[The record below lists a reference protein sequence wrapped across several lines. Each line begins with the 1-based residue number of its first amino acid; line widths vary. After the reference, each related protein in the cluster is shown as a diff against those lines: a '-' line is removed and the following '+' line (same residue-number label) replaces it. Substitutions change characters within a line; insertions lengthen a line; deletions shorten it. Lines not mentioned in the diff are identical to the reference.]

1 MKRKNSKIGI
11 VAISLATV
19 LFSQSVPMNILSAF
33 AEELADVL
41 TQEETIEH
49 EIYSGNMVDK
59 YNIGSGYII
68 QENVENRTATTKEF
82 LMSDNTIMVQQ
93 FAEPIHYLENGE
105 YKDIDNSLVERTEE
119 NKKIY
124 KNTANSF
131 KVKIEKGKNS
141 FIEIEED
148 GYDLQFKYKENIKQ
162 EIKAKINNSEKTE
175 KVDYKGKKHTRPK
188 TSKVPSGQIK
198 YTSIETDTD
207 IIHTVKNNKLSNEIV
222 ISKSKEQ
229 YSYTFALESKSLKF
243 EQSVDGSICA
253 SNASG
258 QTKFIMPIPY
268 MMDANGEYSN
278 AITYTLI
285 ETESGLELTLTA
297 NAEWINQKAKFPI
310 TITPEIKSA
319 KTNSLKFANIYEKG
333 GNIVN
338 ADKIYV
344 GKKKGAEKS
353 DAFLSFKLPKV
364 EPYYEL
370 IGASVN
376 FEYETAG
383 MGFFDGK
390 DLKYEVYLA
399 ESTKDLSTVTYENK
413 PIEKQSLNGIERST
427 QYATKTATYESDIIN
442 TTLIEDDTITLGIET
457 AAETSEDSYIAL
469 ATASETTSALYWYQE
484 IIGLEDE
491 YSIESF
497 GVNGSTSYIN
507 NGTGQ
512 LTTVVDLASV
522 NTMSDMPF
530 EASLIYNDYY
540 NELLTDIANQTGK
553 TIPAVAGPCFKLNFQ
568 QFMIKHDSVFELIDA
583 DGSISTFSPC
593 TTRGIYYSREKK
605 LYYDSTV
612 QVAYDLQ
619 GNKMYFN
626 DTGCLTKIVS
636 ENNPTEYI
644 NIVYTTTY
652 GEVDKVE
659 YYVNSVKK
667 YTIDFT
673 YVNGRLTIATTDA
686 DMSTPLKKSLQ
697 YDEDGNLTSI
707 KNHTGNST
715 GVQTLSFGYCRRY
728 FDSDPV
734 GMLNYIFDNQKRG
747 IIFDRDHDDT
757 IYEVRNM
764 NAEDVYGSWRCC
776 SNVAFEYN
784 GIYTNICYYENN
796 VVTNMRYVSFNNS
809 KEVISEWE
817 HDSKGVISVQAS
829 TNWKDI
835 SATGTD
841 DYVKET
847 YTYYHT
853 ASHNNDRVDVK
864 NGDASTFQL
873 EAGSLKVENH
883 QNYSFAIIFKV
894 NSNDVEDELLKELV
908 LNIKIGDEDAQDIIL
923 SYGGSTYIVVPCDY
937 YSEDTNVVITN
948 RGSKCVSVQYFTY
961 TLINKQKESYIYDTE
976 IAAHKLSSTTTS
988 LRSGHYS
995 CVEYDEK
1002 QRISTEQTREISTD
1016 SVAETTTYSYYDAS
1030 TDSNIAKGKIKAI
1043 NTTKANSNDID
1054 KTEYAYTGSWNNY
1067 IETVITTKNND
1078 KVKTD
1083 YSINRGTAEWVVT
1096 QTDENNIQTKGYY
1109 KALSGDIRLWKVEY
1123 ANTRE
1128 EYTYNNLGQIT
1139 NINVYEGSNGT
1150 PVFSQTDNYDEN
1162 GIYLG
1167 SSYGGTKYTYGYDD
1181 TGFVTSIGYGGTAEN
1196 ASVTPLLQ
1204 YSYYGDVYG
1213 ASGSINSNQLYS
1225 KRYANGNIENYTY
1238 SHGSTYNGIVN
1249 KTQVDYK
1256 NTESGSTVGTY
1267 IYNYNLNGAMTSQ
1280 EYRKNGYGQVS
1291 YNYGDLSNVE
1301 EQMLTIDGLD
1311 FYFEYTNHYDTL
1323 NNRIKSAQI
1332 YSLIGCLTTDF
1343 KTLDYTYNDEGQ
1355 VSEFSYDAYDV
1366 EYAYD
1371 KMGRL
1376 TNRLA
1381 PMSYGYQD
1389 IQNEQYAYKTY
1400 GNGYTTNLLTSIDD
1414 QTNENNDRTAT
1425 YDENGYVTSVSY
1437 NGKTYSYEYDGV
1449 GRLASE
1455 TVNGATTNYSY
1466 NSANNIT
1473 QAGNKT
1479 FLYDNQG
1486 RLVKI
1491 GSDTFSYDAMGNP
1504 IVYKGNTFT
1513 WEQGRKLASG
1523 TMNGKNFSYAYDGNG
1538 MRYEKKVNGVKTE
1551 YYYNDT
1557 QLLMESKNGQRT
1569 WYVYGVTGIE
1579 GMIVEGDWQD
1589 SIYYFDKN
1597 TLGDIIAIRDESGD
1611 IVARYVYDAWGN
1623 HTVYNEYGGID
1634 YSATSIGNINPFRY
1648 RGYYYDNETGFYYL
1662 QTRYYDPTIC
1672 RFINADNYELVAEL
1686 SQTVGQLN
1694 LYAYANNN
1702 PIMLTD
1708 ETGEGIWSV
1717 IGIMLTVL
1725 IFATSD
1731 SKMTPKQSSIA
1742 IADININGAN
1752 PNGKIQVNID
1762 NNAIEIRDSYKITED
1777 YDRRK
1782 ILEIIMA
1789 SSEYSQYDYS
1799 RSINN
1804 YLAEWELHN
1813 HFYYMGIM
1821 KSNAQHVYLNRIFGY
1836 KGQLLLEKIAYGIY
1850 GFMFVG

>member
-1 MKRKNSKIGI
+1 MKRKNLKIGI

-278 AITYTLI
+278 AITYTLT

-297 NAEWINQKAKFPI
+297 NAEWINEQAKFPI

-338 ADKIYV
+338 ADKIHV
-344 GKKKGAEKS
+344 GKKGKEKS

-370 IGASVN
+370 IGASVG
-376 FEYETAG
+376 FEYQTHG
-383 MGFFDGK
+383 IGLLDGK
-390 DLKYEVYLA
+390 DLQYDVYLA
-399 ESTKDLSTVTYENK
+399 ESTSDLSTITYDNNPNK
-413 PIEKQSLNGIERST
+413 IQKLNGIERKA
-427 QYATKTATYESDIIN
+427 QRATKTSTYESDIIN
-442 TTLIEDDTITLGIET
+442 TTLIEDDTITIGIET
-457 AAETSEDSYIAL
+457 ATETSEDSYIAL
-469 ATASETTSALYWYQE
+469 ATASETTSAVYWYQRV
-484 IIGLEDE
+484 IGIEDD
-491 YSIESF
+491 YSMETF
-497 GVNGSTSYIN
+497 GVNGATAYIN

-512 LTTVVDLASV
+512 LTSIFDLASV
-522 NTMSDMPF
+522 NTLSDMSF
-530 EASLIYNDYY
+530 EASLVYNDYY
-540 NELLTDIANQTGK
+540 SEVLTELGK
-553 TIPAVAGPCFKLNFQ
+553 TSIAGNNFKVNFQ
-568 QFMIKHDSVFELIDA
+568 QFIVAHDSVYELIDA
-583 DGSISTFSPC
+583 DGSISTFHSMSS
-593 TTRGIYYSREKK
+593 GLYYSKEKK
-605 LYYDSTV
+605 LYYNSSTGIV
-612 QVAYDLQ
+612 YDLQ
-619 GNKMYFN
+619 GNQMQFTN
-626 DTGCLTKIVS
+626 GRLTKIVS
-636 ENNPTEYI
+636 QNNSTEYI
-644 NIVYTTTY
+644 KVVYASTTSDQITR
-652 GEVDKVE
+652 VE
-659 YYVNSVKK
+659 YYANSTLK
-667 YTIDFT
+667 YTMSFT
-673 YVNGRLTIATTDA
+673 YSSGRLSTVTTNA
-686 DMSTPLKKSLQ
+686 DTSTPLKKALQ
-697 YDEDGNLTSI
+697 YDEDGNLISI
-707 KNHTGNST
+707 TNKTNNAT
-715 GVQTLSFGYCRRY
+715 GVQTISLGYCTRY
-728 FDSDPV
+728 LDSDPV
-734 GMLNYIFDNQKRG
+734 GMLNYIYDNQKFG
-747 IIFDRDHDDT
+747 IIFDRDGKDR

-764 NAEDVYGSWRCC
+764 NAEGVYGSWRCC
-776 SNVAFEYN
+776 SNVAFGYY
-784 GIYTNICYYENN
+784 GVYTKIYYYENN
-796 VVTNMRYVSFNNS
+796 VMTNMRYVSFNNS

-817 HDSKGVISVQAS
+817 QDSKGLISVQAS
-829 TNWKDI
+829 TNWKNI
-835 SATGTD
+835 SSTGTSN
-841 DYVKET
+841 YVKET
-847 YTYYHT
+847 CTYYHK
-853 ASHNNDRVDVK
+853 SLPSNNEGINE
-864 NGDASTFQL
+864 NGGKLTHPISAESL
-873 EAGSLKVENH
+873 EVQNH
-883 QNYSFAIIFKV
+883 QNYTFAIIFKV
-894 NSNDVEDELLKELV
+894 STGDMEDALLANLNLTLKIGNEAEQNIV
-908 LNIKIGDEDAQDIIL
+908 LNN
-923 SYGGSTYIVVPCDY
+923 GGSTYIVVPCGY
-937 YSEDTNVVITN
+937 YSSATNVVITN
-948 RGSKCVSVQYFTY
+948 RGSEYVFVSYFAY
-961 TLINKQKESYIYDTE
+961 TLVNRVQESLTYDE
-976 IAAHKLSSTTTS
+976 GIKAHKLSSTTTS

-995 CVEYDEK
+995 YVTYDEK
-1002 QRISTEQTREISTD
+1002 QRISTQLTREISTD
-1016 SVAETTTYSYYDAS
+1016 SVAETTTYNYYDAP
-1030 TDSNIAKGKIKAI
+1030 TDSNIAKGKIKQI
-1043 NTTKANSNDID
+1043 NTTKENSNDVD

-1067 IETVITTKNND
+1067 TETVTTTQNSD
-1078 KVKTD
+1078 KMQTT
-1083 YSINRGTAEWVVT
+1083 YNINRSTKVIT

-1109 KALSGDIRLWKVEY
+1109 QATNGDIRLWKVEY
-1123 ANTRE
+1123 GNARE

-1139 NINVYEGSNGT
+1139 NINVYESSNGT

-1162 GIYLG
+1162 GVYLG

-1181 TGFVTSIGYGGTAEN
+1181 TGFVTSIGYGGTADN
-1196 ASVTPLLQ
+1196 ATVTPLLQ
-1204 YSYYGDVYG
+1204 YSY
-1213 ASGSINSNQLYS
+1213 NSNGSFIGSNKLSRKTYT
-1225 KRYANGNIENYTY
+1225 NGDIENYTY
-1238 SHGSTYNGIVN
+1238 TSVSSGS
-1249 KTQVDYK
+1249 KTQIEHI
-1256 NTESGSTVGTY
+1256 NENGSSLGVHT
-1267 IYNYNLNGAMTSQ
+1267 YNYNTNGAMTSQ
-1280 EYRKNGYGQVS
+1280 SYQKNGYTQVS
-1291 YNYGDLSNVE
+1291 YNYGELDNSE
-1301 EQMLTIDGLD
+1301 EQTLTISGLE
-1311 FYFEYTNHYDTL
+1311 FYFQYTNNYDTL
-1323 NNRIKSAQI
+1323 NNRIERSQI
-1332 YSLIGCLTTDF
+1332 YSLIGCSTTDF

-1366 EYAYD
+1366 EYTYD

-1381 PMSYGYQD
+1381 PISYGYQD
-1389 IQNEQYAYKTY
+1389 IQKENYVYKTY
-1400 GNGYTTNLLTSIDD
+1400 GNGYTTNLLTFIDD
-1414 QTNENNDRTAT
+1414 QTNEDNDRTAT
-1425 YDENGYVTSVSY
+1425 YDENGYVTGVGY
-1437 NGKTYSYEYDGV
+1437 NGNTYAYTYDGV

-1479 FLYDNQG
+1479 FVYDNQN
-1486 RLVKI
+1486 RLVQV

-1513 WEQGRKLASG
+1513 WEQGRKLVSG
-1523 TMNGKNFSYAYDGNG
+1523 TLNGNSFAYDYDGNG
-1538 MRYEKKVNGVKTE
+1538 MRYEKVVNGTTTS
-1551 YYYNDT
+1551 YYYNGT

-1569 WYVYGVTGIE
+1569 WYIYGITGIE
-1579 GMIVEGDWQD
+1579 GMIVESGWQD

-1597 TLGDIIAIRDESGD
+1597 TLGDIVAIRDESGD
-1611 IVARYVYDAWGN
+1611 ILATYSYDAWGKC
-1623 HTVYNEYGGID
+1623 TVMNAYGTVN
-1634 YSATSIGNINPFRY
+1634 TSSSFIGNINPFRY

-1694 LYAYANNN
+1694 FYAYANNN

-1708 ETGEGIWSV
+1708 ETGEGILAFLVVVGITALLGAIDGGVTAVVAEQDFWKGAAAGA
-1717 IGIMLTVL
+1717 IGGAVGGMIGFLSGGTPVGSL
-1725 IFATSD
+1725 IARGVS
-1731 SKMTPKQSSIA
+1731 SSIYNLGNEFFQTGTLTTNNLGLYA
-1742 IADININGAN
+1742 ADVMMDVTYSMLYVGYFSGFSNQFLSTFLGGTTDSIIDV
-1752 PNGKIQVNID
+1752 IQTPLFF
-1762 NNAIEIRDSYKITED
+1762 SP
-1777 YDRRK
+1777 
-1782 ILEIIMA
+1782 
-1789 SSEYSQYDYS
+1789 
-1799 RSINN
+1799 
-1804 YLAEWELHN
+1804 
-1813 HFYYMGIM
+1813 
-1821 KSNAQHVYLNRIFGY
+1821 NAQRRIRQGN
-1836 KGQLLLEKIAYGIY
+1836 
-1850 GFMFVG
+1850 